1 MNEWLIDSSANKF
14 KNSYIQDINNSG
26 FGLDICGNLIIRN
39 ESSLKFDNPI
49 SGTYIGQDLSLNILD
64 GSKNIV
70 IGNDVNLNRIK
81 QWKKITSDELSWN
94 SIAFG
99 DNKFVV
105 VGDTS
110 IHYSLD
116 NGLNW
121 NSYSGI
127 SFPSYNVG
135 FKRLRLNKKTN
146 STGNP
151 FALNEIQVWLND
163 QNILTSSSANIS
175 SSSVNSSSIYPNDN
189 YNTSTLLDGILSYTK
204 PNSGNDGY
212 NYFKSN
218 TADINEY
225 IDISFNSNYNY
236 DDIQS
241 IVLYNK
247 NDDINNLLGVELE
260 LYDDNGNLLSNHEIT
275 TSNEYYRFDG
285 NKSYSNYVG
294 NESTTNIID
303 NLSFNFNKIRIM
315 RAVNTNYFYLSRVQ
329 VWENNNLNL
338 NVDNNDVSFNRVRI
352 DTGSGYTPSGIIDIY
367 LKYDDNTEHIVSAD
381 SGLSTITGEG
391 TIGDGYIYFTPLEP
405 NLIKFKISDI
415 QTIILQNLED
425 DGVNIPSSSTFY
437 LKVFNS
443 GSFTYDFTDLSFNF
457 SFDDNGSGTVNSKN
471 FRIDGPKYNTL
482 SQVNLDTIN
491 GYSNIK
497 RMVMQNLNTENL
509 TNYGTDNFGNINSEY
524 QSTNT
529 SIGTYVDIPLNKT
542 ISNYDLKSILI
553 YSGGIVDTQGDISI
567 DSSKLEKMKGV
578 SIQLFNNNDRVF
590 EYLINDTIN
599 SSSTL
604 PNGIQH
610 YAIYRIDGPSNNL
623 SPSDID
629 STSSF
634 ADLVQI
640 VGDQII
646 PDDPNTLKIS
656 TITNVSTTNLTENP
670 TVPHIYKY
678 NSVVYGNNKFVAVGE
693 RSIIYS
699 SDAIN
704 WFGKSFDSNNGG
716 SNQTFSDVTFGNNLF
731 IAIST
736 DAQDPTPRES
746 TDGINWTSRSLL
758 AFPNTWSSV
767 TYGLTKDEENNSRN
781 TFVAV
786 GSSINP
792 PTIVRLQGNVG
803 ADMDIL
809 WGDSLSDTVA
819 SNKTFTSVAYGNN
832 IFVAIGKNDTNQTV
846 LIYSYTGATWNE
858 AVDTGYENATWV
870 KIRFI
875 NNIFIALATD
885 GLKRLMYSY
894 NGINWYPI
902 YLHIDNSFSDITFGN
917 NTYVAV
923 STSGNH
929 RIIINDGIIENTISI
944 GNNSSAEY
952 NNSIAIGNNSISTQ
966 DNQIMLGDASHNV
979 IMNKDVGIKTN
990 FPRTSLDIVSTDAL
1004 IIPVGITSQRPN
1016 YDANNAESSG
1026 IVGSIRYNIETDQ
1039 FEGFGT
1045 PFNPLNSY
1053 ETTVGYWGTLGGV
1066 KDIDRDTYI
1075 TAEETLD
1082 DDKLKFYTS
1091 GNQRMIIDDIS
1102 GNVGI
1107 NTTIPYTNLQLVVSD
1122 IYNGISVKSSDMQM
1136 VFGAD
1141 SSNTNVGTI
1150 QGFSNVSSM
1159 TPISTSSTKNICLQ
1173 PNGSFVGIGNTTP
1186 NYTLDVSGN
1195 VIITGTDLM
1204 IDNTINRNS
1213 AIGTYRR
1220 AVVHDTNDI
1229 LSINHNG
1236 DYTGGISLGSN
1247 LSINGNIILPQN
1259 YSADSSGNSLFFYSD
1274 PGFGYSG
1281 INYIGGSSDNLEST
1295 SYLNFFT
1302 DNTNRLTI
1310 DACGNVGINTSIPS
1324 GRLEIA
1330 GTHNII
1336 TDLNNNT
1343 SFVLSGGDY
1352 GVGQALFG
1360 IDGVGTGQKLVIQSY
1375 AGTGYNEKSY
1385 DNPYHI
1391 LLNPYGGNVGIRNTS
1406 PSYTLDVSGSIA
1418 SSYDTDTL
1426 SYFGRSAIGGND
1438 SWSNYAYFSHIDK
1451 ASGTGNYALM
1461 QKEDGK
1467 TFLNAAFEQKI
1478 FFRINNESE
1487 AYYDGTTWN
1496 APSFNATSDLRL
1508 KENIKP
1514 LENSLE
1520 KICTLQGVEFNFK
1533 NNKNNKMIGFIA
1545 QEVEKIVPEVV
1556 NTANDEDKYKSLAYG
1571 NVTALLVEAIKEL
1584 REEVKELREEVKEL
1598 KSKE

>member
-1 MNEWLIDSSANKF
+1 
-14 KNSYIQDINNSG
+14 
-26 FGLDICGNLIIRN
+26 
-39 ESSLKFDNPI
+39 
-49 SGTYIGQDLSLNILD
+49 
-64 GSKNIV
+64 
-70 IGNDVNLNRIK
+70 
-81 QWKKITSDELSWN
+81 
-94 SIAFG
+94 
-99 DNKFVV
+99 
-105 VGDTS
+105 
-110 IHYSLD
+110 
-116 NGLNW
+116 
-121 NSYSGI
+121 
-127 SFPSYNVG
+127 
-135 FKRLRLNKKTN
+135 
-146 STGNP
+146 
-151 FALNEIQVWLND
+151 
-163 QNILTSSSANIS
+163 
-175 SSSVNSSSIYPNDN
+175 
-189 YNTSTLLDGILSYTK
+189 
-204 PNSGNDGY
+204 
-212 NYFKSN
+212 
-218 TADINEY
+218 
-225 IDISFNSNYNY
+225 
-236 DDIQS
+236 
-241 IVLYNK
+241 
-247 NDDINNLLGVELE
+247 
-260 LYDDNGNLLSNHEIT
+260 
-275 TSNEYYRFDG
+275 
-285 NKSYSNYVG
+285 
-294 NESTTNIID
+294 
-303 NLSFNFNKIRIM
+303 
-315 RAVNTNYFYLSRVQ
+315 
-329 VWENNNLNL
+329 
-338 NVDNNDVSFNRVRI
+338 
-352 DTGSGYTPSGIIDIY
+352 
-367 LKYDDNTEHIVSAD
+367 
-381 SGLSTITGEG
+381 
-391 TIGDGYIYFTPLEP
+391 
-405 NLIKFKISDI
+405 
-415 QTIILQNLED
+415 LQNLED
-425 DGVNIPSSSTFY
+425 SNGVNIPSSSTFY

-443 GSFTYDFTDLSFNF
+443 GSNYDFTDLSFNF

-509 TNYGTDNFGNINSEY
+509 TDYGSNNFGNIDSEY

-553 YSGGIVDTQGDISI
+553 YSGGIVDTQGNISI

-604 PNGIQH
+604 PGGIQH

-634 ADLVQI
+634 ADLIQI

-656 TITNVSTTNLTENP
+656 TINNVSTTNLSENP

-704 WFGKSFDSNNGG
+704 WFGQSFDSNNGG
-716 SNQTFSDVTFGNNLF
+716 SNQTFSDVTYGNGLF
-731 IAIST
+731 VAISS

-746 TDGINWTSRSLL
+746 TDGINWISRGLL
-758 AFPNTWSSV
+758 PFPNTWSSIA
-767 TYGLTKDEENNSRN
+767 YGLTNNNTKN

-809 WGDSLSDTVA
+809 WGDSFSDTVS

-832 IFVAIGKNDTNQTV
+832 IFVAIGKNSTNQSV
-846 LIYSYTGATWNE
+846 LIYSYNGATWSE

-885 GLKRLMYSY
+885 GLKRLMYSID
-894 NGINWYPI
+894 GINWYPI

-923 STSGNH
+923 SSSGDY

-944 GNNSSAEY
+944 GNNSGAEY
-952 NNSIAIGNNSISTQ
+952 NNSIAIGNNSVSTQ

-1004 IIPVGITSQRPN
+1004 IIPVGTTSQRPN
-1016 YDANNAESSG
+1016 YDSNNIESSG

-1075 TAEETLD
+1075 TAEESLD

-1107 NTTIPYTNLQLVVSD
+1107 GTSSPTNKLTIYGTNTDTVPILGLRSGNSAGVFNNGAQIAFGYAGTDEYQHFIHTRHSDLSTSNAIDFYVSD
-1122 IYNGISVKSSDMQM
+1122 GTTN
-1136 VFGAD
+1136 
-1141 SSNTNVGTI
+1141 NTLT
-1150 QGFSNVSSM
+1150 
-1159 TPISTSSTKNICLQ
+1159 
-1173 PNGSFVGIGNTTP
+1173 NGSIHNMTLYSGKVGIGTTSP
-1186 NYTLDVSGN
+1186 TTKLFVNAVDSIV
-1195 VIITGTDLM
+1195 
-1204 IDNTINRNS
+1204 NS
-1213 AIGTYRR
+1213 AFYNPTHYANGACIMRSNNEYNVEDARATESHAGTVLLTSNHSYDSGYNAGGSIGF
-1220 AVVHDTNDI
+1220 AAN
-1229 LSINHNG
+1229 NEFG
-1236 DYTGGISLGSN
+1236 
-1247 LSINGNIILPQN
+1247 
-1259 YSADSSGNSLFFYSD
+1259 
-1274 PGFGYSG
+1274 GYSVCYG
-1281 INYIGGSSDNLEST
+1281 QISGVRDANFRGGLSFATMSGDNDGQLRET
-1295 SYLNFFT
+1295 MRM
-1302 DNTNRLTI
+1302 RL
-1310 DACGNVGINTSIPS
+1310 GNVGIGTSSPDVPFEVVGNTSLTNPNAANLSNAIAKFTANDVAGVVLGSANGNAPYIADCNGTSINSTGLRFLTNSESRMYIDPS
-1324 GRLEIA
+1324 GNVGI
-1330 GTHNII
+1330 GTSSPTNKLQI
-1336 TDLNNNT
+1336 TDGTCMVEHTGENNN
-1343 SFVLSGGDY
+1343 SLIINPDNHSN
-1352 GVGQALFG
+1352 GVDIEVF
-1360 IDGVGTGQKLVIQSY
+1360 QSDNSS
-1375 AGTGYNEKSY
+1375 TKKS
-1385 DNPYHI
+1385 
-1391 LLNPYGGNVGIRNTS
+1391 LCFNPYGGNVGIGNTS

-1418 SSYDTDTL
+1418 SSYDTNTL
-1426 SYFGRSAIGGND
+1426 SYFGRAAIGGND
-1438 SWSNYAYFSHIDK
+1438 TWSDYAYFSHIDRT
-1451 ASGTGNYALM
+1451 SGSGNYALM
-1461 QKEDGK
+1461 QKEDGS
-1467 TFLNAAFEQKI
+1467 TFLNAAENQYI
-1478 FFRINNESE
+1478 YFRINNNDDLD
-1487 AYYDGTTWN
+1487 AYFDNTGTFN

-1556 NTANDEDKYKSLAYG
+1556 NTANDEYKYKSLAYG

-1584 REEVKELREEVKEL
+1584 REEVKELKEEIKIL

>member
-94 SIAFG
+94 GIAFG

-121 NSYSGI
+121 NSYSSI
-127 SFPSYNVG
+127 SFSSYNVG
-135 FKRLRLNKKTN
+135 FKRLRLNRKTN
-146 STGNP
+146 TTGNP

-175 SSSVNSSSIYPNDN
+175 SSSVYSSAIYPNDN
-189 YNTSTLLDGILSYTK
+189 YNPTTLFDGILSYTN

-212 NYFKSN
+212 NYYKSN

-225 IDISFNSNYNY
+225 IDISFNDNYNY

-247 NDDINNLLGVELE
+247 NDTSNNLLGVELE

-285 NKSYSNYVG
+285 NKSYTNYVG

-315 RAVNTNYFYLSRVQ
+315 RSVNTNYFYISRLQ

-338 NVDNNDVSFNRVRI
+338 NVDNNDLSFNRVYI
-352 DTGSGYTPSGIIDIY
+352 DTGSGYTPSGIIEIY
-367 LKYDDNTEHIVSAD
+367 LKYDDNTEHIVSPVA
-381 SGLSTITGEG
+381 GLGIIQGNQ
-391 TIGDGYIYFTPLEP
+391 TIGDGYIYFTPLEYD
-405 NLIKFKISDI
+405 LIKFKISDI
-415 QTIILQNLED
+415 QTITLQNLED
-425 DGVNIPSSSTFY
+425 SNGVNIPSSSTFY

-443 GSFTYDFTDLSFNF
+443 GSNFDFTDLSFNF

-509 TNYGTDNFGNINSEY
+509 TDYGSNNFGNINSEY

-634 ADLVQI
+634 ADLVQT

-704 WFGKSFDSNNGG
+704 WFGQSFDSNNGG
-716 SNQTFSDVTFGNNLF
+716 SNQTFSDVTYGNGLF
-731 IAIST
+731 VAISS

-746 TDGINWTSRSLL
+746 TDGINWISRGLL
-758 AFPNTWSSV
+758 PFPNTWSSIA
-767 TYGLTKDEENNSRN
+767 YGITKDEQNNSRN

-809 WGDSLSDTVA
+809 WGDSFSDTVS

-832 IFVAIGKNDTNQTV
+832 IFVAIGKNSNDYTI
-846 LIYSYTGATWNE
+846 LIYSYNGATWSE

-902 YLHIDNSFSDITFGN
+902 YLHIDNSFSDIIFGN

-923 STSGNH
+923 SSSGDY

-944 GNNSSAEY
+944 GNNSGAEY
-952 NNSIAIGNNSISTQ
+952 NNSIAIGNNSVSTQ

-1075 TAEETLD
+1075 TAEETFD

-1107 NTTIPYTNLQLVVSD
+1107 
-1122 IYNGISVKSSDMQM
+1122 
-1136 VFGAD
+1136 
-1141 SSNTNVGTI
+1141 
-1150 QGFSNVSSM
+1150 
-1159 TPISTSSTKNICLQ
+1159 
-1173 PNGSFVGIGNTTP
+1173 
-1186 NYTLDVSGN
+1186 
-1195 VIITGTDLM
+1195 
-1204 IDNTINRNS
+1204 
-1213 AIGTYRR
+1213 
-1220 AVVHDTNDI
+1220 
-1229 LSINHNG
+1229 
-1236 DYTGGISLGSN
+1236 
-1247 LSINGNIILPQN
+1247 
-1259 YSADSSGNSLFFYSD
+1259 
-1274 PGFGYSG
+1274 
-1281 INYIGGSSDNLEST
+1281 GSSSP
-1295 SYLNFFT
+1295 T
-1302 DNTNRLTI
+1302 D
-1310 DACGNVGINTSIPS
+1310 
-1324 GRLEIA
+1324 
-1330 GTHNII
+1330 
-1336 TDLNNNT
+1336 
-1343 SFVLSGGDY
+1343 
-1352 GVGQALFG
+1352 
-1360 IDGVGTGQKLVIQSY
+1360 
-1375 AGTGYNEKSY
+1375 
-1385 DNPYHI
+1385 
-1391 LLNPYGGNVGIRNTS
+1391 
-1406 PSYTLDVSGSIA
+1406 
-1418 SSYDTDTL
+1418 
-1426 SYFGRSAIGGND
+1426 
-1438 SWSNYAYFSHIDK
+1438 
-1451 ASGTGNYALM
+1451 
-1461 QKEDGK
+1461 
-1467 TFLNAAFEQKI
+1467 
-1478 FFRINNESE
+1478 
-1487 AYYDGTTWN
+1487 
-1496 APSFNATSDLRL
+1496 
-1508 KENIKP
+1508 
-1514 LENSLE
+1514 
-1520 KICTLQGVEFNFK
+1520 
-1533 NNKNNKMIGFIA
+1533 
-1545 QEVEKIVPEVV
+1545 
-1556 NTANDEDKYKSLAYG
+1556 
-1571 NVTALLVEAIKEL
+1571 
-1584 REEVKELREEVKEL
+1584 
-1598 KSKE
+1598 